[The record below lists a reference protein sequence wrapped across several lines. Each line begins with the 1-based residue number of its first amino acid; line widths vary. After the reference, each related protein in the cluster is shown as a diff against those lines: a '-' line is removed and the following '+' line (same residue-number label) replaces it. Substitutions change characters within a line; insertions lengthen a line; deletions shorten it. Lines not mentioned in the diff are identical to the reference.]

1 MKIVIKYIFAAFA
14 LAAIS
19 CKSTVVKE
27 EEAPKPENDS
37 TVTLS
42 SVQLKNAAIK
52 TGNVSMQNIRA
63 TIRVNG
69 SVDVPPQSMVSISFP
84 LGGYLKSTSL
94 LPGSSVRKGEVIGI
108 MEDQSYVQLQQ
119 DYLTAKARMEFLQA
133 DMQRQKELSEAEATS
148 KKNYQLVLSEYKTQ
162 QVLLKSLEEKLRIIE
177 INPEKLNVQNISR
190 DVPVY
195 SPINGYVTKVNV
207 NIGKYVNPSDVLFEL
222 VDPDDIHASITVFE
236 KDINYF
242 KKGMKGRVSL
252 VDDPAKTY
260 EVDVILVTKN
270 INDNRSGL
278 VHCHFDNP
286 IHELLPGMFLNGV
299 FELDNK
305 NVQAVTEESIVRYH
319 GKEYLFVAKG
329 ADTFVM
335 TPVQTG
341 NKENGY
347 VELIADGRDWAN
359 TPIVVGGAY
368 TLLSSL
374 KNRMEE

>member
-1 MKIVIKYIFAAFA
+1 MKVIIKYILTAVVLTAV
-14 LAAIS
+14 S
-19 CKSTVVKE
+19 CKNAAVKE
-27 EEAPKPENDS
+27 EERPRPANDS
-37 TVTLS
+37 TVTLNAA
-42 SVQLKNAAIK
+42 QLKNAGIK
-52 TGNVSMQNIRA
+52 TGSVTMQNLRA

-69 SVDVPPQSMVSISFP
+69 AVDVPPQSMVSISFP

-94 LPGSSVRKGEVIGI
+94 LPGSSVRKGEVIAI
-108 MEDQSYVQLQQ
+108 MEDQNYVQLQQ
-119 DYLTAKARMEFLQA
+119 DYLTAKAKMEFLQT
-133 DMQRQKELSEAEATS
+133 DMQRQKELSEADATS
-148 KKNYQLVLSEYKTQ
+148 KKNYQLVLSDYKTQ

-177 INPEKLNVQNISR
+177 INPARLNVQNISR

-242 KKGMKGRVSL
+242 KKGMKGKVSL

-260 EVDVILVTKN
+260 DVDVILVTKN

-305 NVQAVTEESIVRYH
+305 KVQAVTEESVVRYH
-319 GKEYLFVAKG
+319 GKDYLFAAK
-329 ADTFVM
+329 DSNVFVM
-335 TPVQTG
+335 MPVQTG
-341 NKENGY
+341 NRENGY
-347 VELIADGRDWAN
+347 VELIQDGRDWTN
-359 TPIVVGGAY
+359 TPIVTGGAY
-368 TLLSSL
+368 ALLSSL